1 MNTIKHRQGLELW
14 RQLVAGHVTRSPDH
28 ADAIHRG
35 MGQIM
40 PPARRVC
47 YSAIALAS
55 PCLYEPVF
63 LVDIQVPQNAM
74 GGCYGVL
81 SGRRGHVFGE
91 EQRPGT
97 PMMQLKAYLPVA
109 ESFGFD
115 KELRSNTGGKA
126 FPQCVFDHWQPL
138 SGDAL
143 DAGGLAGKMVTKIR
157 TRKEMNPPECT
168 IEFLLDRYLD
178 KL

>member
-1 MNTIKHRQGLELW
+1 M
-14 RQLVAGHVTRSPDH
+14 
-28 ADAIHRG
+28 
-35 MGQIM
+35 
-40 PPARRVC
+40 
-47 YSAIALAS
+47 
-55 PCLYEPVF
+55 F

-126 FPQCVFDHWQPL
+126 FPQCVFDHWQAL

-143 DAGGLAGKMVTKIR
+143 DVGGLAGKMVTKIR
-157 TRKEMNPPECT
+157 TRKEMKSSGYEHRLPGKQRLAWNNVFVCVLGIEWRASRDQHSNLKAKHAELAMQHWVRRRSGVRSGERT
-168 IEFLLDRYLD
+168 IVV